1 MDYQASTYGDLWA
14 EVYDEVHHELSDPAH
29 VDPIVDVLVE
39 LAGTGRALE
48 LGIGTGRIALPL
60 ANRGVEVHGIDFS
73 KAMVE
78 KLHQKPGGCRNP
90 GRPRGLQRRSSRR
103 QVLAHLRS
111 VQHILWSTDSRKPQ
125 VRCFQ
130 NVARHL
136 ANRGVFLIEAFVPDA
151 TRFNRGQ
158 NVSAQSVEIDR
169 CRLSI
174 ERHNPVHQIVDSCHL
189 ILSKDD
195 VRLMPIKLR
204 YAWPAELDL
213 MARIAGMRLR
223 HRWSNWPAVRLQPP
237 APDTSRHTNYITT
250 CDPSRAVP

>member
-1 MDYQASTYGDLWA
+1 M
-14 EVYDEVHHELSDPAH
+14 HPELSDPAH

-39 LAGTGRALE
+39 LAATGRALE

-73 KAMVE
+73 KATVE
-78 KLHQKPGGCRNP
+78 KLHQKPGGAEIPVAP
-90 GRPRGLQRRSSRR
+90 GDFSDVAVEGKYSLIFVVFNTFFGLLTQE
-103 QVLAHLRS
+103 A
-111 VQHILWSTDSRKPQ
+111 Q

-174 ERHNPVHQIVDSCHL
+174 ERHKPVHQIVDSCHL
-189 ILSKDD
+189 ILSKDA

-204 YAWPAELDL
+204 YTWPAELDL

-223 HRWSNWPAVRLQPP
+223 HRWSNWAGGSFT
-237 APDTSRHTNYITT
+237 ASSARHISSYELHN
-250 CDPSRAVP
+250 DL

>member
-1 MDYQASTYGDLWA
+1 M
-14 EVYDEVHHELSDPAH
+14 HPELSDPAH

-39 LAGTGRALE
+39 LAATGRALE

-73 KAMVE
+73 KATVE
-78 KLHQKPGGCRNP
+78 KLHQKPGGAEIPVAP
-90 GRPRGLQRRSSRR
+90 GDFSDVAVEGKYSLIFVVFNTFFGLLTQE
-103 QVLAHLRS
+103 A
-111 VQHILWSTDSRKPQ
+111 Q

-136 ANRGVFLIEAFVPDA
+136 ANRGVFLREAFVPDA

-174 ERHNPVHQIVDSCHL
+174 EHHNPVYQIVDSCHL

-195 VRLMPIKLR
+195 VRVDADKAPLHV
-204 YAWPAELDL
+204 AS
-213 MARIAGMRLR
+213 RIGSNGKDRR
-223 HRWSNWPAVRLQPP
+223 HAATPPLEQLGRRFVYSLQRP
-237 APDTSRHTNYITT
+237 THLVIRTT
-250 CDPSRAVP
+250 

>member
-78 KLHQKPGGCRNP
+78 KLHQKPGGAEIPVALGDFSDVAVEGKYSLIFVVFNTFF
-90 GRPRGLQRRSSRR
+90 GLLTQE
-103 QVLAHLRS
+103 A
-111 VQHILWSTDSRKPQ
+111 Q

-223 HRWSNWPAVRLQPP
+223 HRWSNWAGSSFT
-237 APDTSRHTNYITT
+237 ASSARHISSYELHN
-250 CDPSRAVP
+250 DL